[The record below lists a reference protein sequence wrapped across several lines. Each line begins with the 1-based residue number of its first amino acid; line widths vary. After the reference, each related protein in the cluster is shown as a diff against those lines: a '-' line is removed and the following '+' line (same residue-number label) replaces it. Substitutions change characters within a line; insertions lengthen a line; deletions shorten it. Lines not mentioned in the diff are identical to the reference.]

1 MPKVKSHSG
10 ARKRL
15 RKLKSGKVKYSKSFH
30 RHLLTKKSAKRK
42 RGLKQK
48 GYVSGT
54 QIISILKLLPY

>member
-42 RGLKQK
+42 RGLRQK

-54 QIISILKLLPY
+54 QIASILKLLPY